1 MNEIKV
7 YQKVVASPPAR
18 QHVKQ
23 GPKCHPDLKQEEE
36 ATLKWVTASGWRRR
50 VQVRMK
56 QEAVYNCQAVVIPA
70 KMSRERTVDSPP
82 DKRPRFTARERV

>member
-1 MNEIKV
+1 M
-7 YQKVVASPPAR
+7 
-18 QHVKQ
+18 
-23 GPKCHPDLKQEEE
+23 PDLNKRKR
-36 ATLKWVTASGWRRR
+36 LKWVTASGWRRQ

-82 DKRPRFTARERV
+82 DKRPRFTARTSNVQPPRTVSYKVSCEVGSF